1 MEELRLKQGRKFF
14 SAVGLIFFGVSVLI
28 LLIQNV
34 VSYFLYEY
42 GSASVWQNMNVLM
55 TINVIIMYGIG
66 LPLIMLLLKTVP
78 AVAPKKKRMSVGNFL
93 LAIIMCYALV
103 YITNWI
109 GRGITYVIGLIKGSP
124 VQEQVQLV
132 VTSLHPLLGV
142 LYTAIC
148 APVMEEL
155 LFRKLLINRTLK
167 YGEGVSIVLSGLLF
181 GLFHGNLNQFVY
193 TFVMGV
199 FWGFIYVKT
208 GRVTYTIIMHA
219 VMNFIGGVIAPLLL
233 ELLTKSA
240 VGVIEN
246 TDKREQL
253 VAALDMFSAYGVL
266 ICYALLILGIVI
278 AGVVLLIVFRKR
290 FRLTRY
296 GDEIPKGKRFVTV
309 FVNFGMVAFTAFYI
323 WQIVKQLLA

>member
-1 MEELRLKQGRKFF
+1 MDEMQLKQGRRFF
-14 SAVGLIFFGVSVLI
+14 SVIGMIFVGVSFLI
-28 LLIQNV
+28 LVIQTV
-34 VSYFLYEY
+34 AEYLLYEFT
-42 GSASVWQNMNVLM
+42 SKSVWQDMNVLM
-55 TINVIIMYGIG
+55 TINVVIMYGIG

-78 AVAPKKKRMSVGNFL
+78 DITPEKKKMSVGSFL
-93 LAIIMCYALV
+93 LAIIMCYSLV

-109 GRGITYVIGLIKGSP
+109 GMGITYVIGLIKGSP

-148 APVMEEL
+148 APIMEEL
-155 LFRKLLINRTLK
+155 VFRKLLINRTLR
-167 YGEGVSIVLSGLLF
+167 YGEGVSIILSGLMF

-208 GRVTYTIIMHA
+208 GRVLYTIIMHA
-219 VMNFIGGVIAPLLL
+219 LMNFFGGVIAPLLL
-233 ELLTKSA
+233 EFLTKSA
-240 VGVIEN
+240 VGVMES
-246 TDKREQL
+246 TDKKEQL
-253 VAALDMFSAYGVL
+253 AAVFELFSAYGVL

-290 FRLTRY
+290 FKLMRC
-296 GDEIPKGKRFVTV
+296 GMGIPKGKRFAVV
-309 FVNFGMVAFTAFYI
+309 FVNAGMIAFVAFYV
-323 WQIVKQLLA
+323 WKIVKQLLV